1 LSPFDSLSFLTTL
14 GFAAAYLAARRF
26 GLALECADRA
36 LHDQPDW
43 VVALRIKPGWVV
55 ALRIKIVACARAGR
69 LDEARGEV
77 ARLLSVYP
85 KMTVANETIGDL
97 FCTGIRRAEHYR
109 ATTSR
114 LTRMRTA

>member
-43 VVALRIKPGWVV
+43 VVALRIK
-55 ALRIKIVACARAGR
+55 IVACARAGR

-85 KMTVANETIGDL
+85 KMTISRWRTKLSATSSAPEYVELNI
-97 FCTGIRRAEHYR
+97 TGLQLAGLPE
-109 ATTSR
+109 
-114 LTRMRTA
+114 